1 MQIPYRRADEY
12 QKVDVAALRP
22 AGSYKQLI
30 EKRTHPIDE
39 LVRQHGKIPDDLLIP
54 RSVFCPLG

>member
-1 MQIPYRRADEY
+1 MQIPYRRVEEY

-30 EKRTHPIDE
+30 AAARED
-39 LVRQHGKIPDDLLIP
+39 
-54 RSVFCPLG
+54 S